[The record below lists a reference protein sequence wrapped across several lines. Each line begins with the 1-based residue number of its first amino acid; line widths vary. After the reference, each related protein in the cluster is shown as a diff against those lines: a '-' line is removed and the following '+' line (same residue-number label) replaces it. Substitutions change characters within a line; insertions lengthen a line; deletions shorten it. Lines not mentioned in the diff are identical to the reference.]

1 MKIKQTQNFLKN
13 KQLVDNLIDE
23 ANIKNTDLVLDIG
36 AGKGIITEALSNKA
50 KKVYAYE
57 LDKKLYKYLETIFT
71 NTPNVKLFNHDFLQS
86 TLPNQQY
93 KVFANIPFAI
103 STQIIDKL
111 LESNN
116 PPKYAYLIVQKEFAN
131 KLIGKPNESLKGIIY
146 KAFFDFA
153 VIYNFSRQ
161 DYKPSPSVDT
171 VLLSITHKE
180 NPSIEN
186 AELYKDFVSYLYT
199 SWKPNV
205 KEALSFL
212 FTKVQYKR
220 ISKENNIDLNGK
232 ITSLGIVKI
241 LAIYEIFL
249 HLLRDKH
256 HIVKGTYHDLAEQ
269 QAKLDKIHRSRTD
282 RNWQNK

>member
-13 KQLVDNLIDE
+13 KQLVENLIDE
-23 ANIKNTDLVLDIG
+23 ANIENTDLVLDIG
-36 AGKGIITEALSNKA
+36 AGKGIITEVLSNNA

-57 LDKKLYKYLETIFT
+57 LDKKLYKYLESTFG
-71 NTPNVKLFNHDFLQS
+71 NNPKVRLFNEDFLLLE
-86 TLPNQQY
+86 LPNQAY

-103 STQIIDKL
+103 STQILDKL
-111 LESNN
+111 LESNH
-116 PPKYAYLIVQKEFAN
+116 PPKYAYLIVQKEFAD
-131 KLIGKPNESLKGIIY
+131 KLIGKPNESLKGILY
-146 KAFFDFA
+146 KAFFDF
-153 VIYNFSRQ
+153 VVVYNFSKQ
-161 DYKPSPSVDT
+161 DYEPSPSVDT
-171 VLLSITHKE
+171 VLIEITQKE
-180 NPSIEN
+180 NPSVEN

-199 SWKPNV
+199 AWKPNI
-205 KEALSFL
+205 KEALSLL

-241 LAIYEIFL
+241 LALYEIFL

-256 HIVKGTYHDLAEQ
+256 HIVKGSYQDLEEQ

-282 RNWQNK
+282 KNWQNK